1 VRRIGVAERRA
12 RLGQRHRLAAGA
24 RAGDPL
30 DVAHALVALHATDP
44 SSVYLAA
51 WARMRDGAGDVA
63 AVESALYDRRVLIR
77 LLGMR
82 RTVFVTPLEV
92 APVILA
98 GCTRA
103 IAARERRRLISF
115 LADSDV
121 ADDPEAWLKEVEDG
135 ALRSLAAQGEATA
148 AQLAADDPRLRT
160 QIVMAR
166 GKPYEGRVSVCSRV
180 LFLLAADGRVVRG
193 RPIGSWASSQYRW
206 AVLEAW
212 CPDGMAEL
220 ATEAA
225 ETELARRWLAA
236 YGPGTAEDLRWWT
249 GWTAGQAK
257 RALAR
262 VGAVEVDLDGATGLV
277 LPDDL
282 EPVPASEPWAALL
295 PPLDPTPMGWT
306 RREWFLGKHGPALFD
321 RNGNVGPTIW
331 WDGRI
336 VGGWAHRPDGEV
348 ACRFLEDV
356 GAEAVAAVHAAA
368 DRLATRLGPVRIT
381 ARARAP
387 APVEQELTA

>member
-63 AVESALYDRRVLIR
+63 AVESAIYERRVLIR

-92 APVILA
+92 APVIHA
-98 GCTRA
+98 ACTRA

-115 LADSDV
+115 LAESDV
-121 ADDPEAWLKEVEDG
+121 AGDPEAWLKEVEDA
-135 ALRSLAAQGEATA
+135 ALRSLAARGEATA
-148 AQLAADDPRLRT
+148 AELATDDPRLRA

-212 CPDGMAEL
+212 CPDGMPEL

-225 ETELARRWLAA
+225 EADLARRWLGAF
-236 YGPGTAEDLRWWT
+236 GPGTAEDLRWWA

-277 LPDDL
+277 LPGDL
-282 EPVPASEPWAALL
+282 EPVPAPEPWAALL
-295 PPLDPTPMGWT
+295 PPLDPTPMGWSQ
-306 RREWFLGKHGPALFD
+306 REWFQGEHGPALFD
-321 RNGNVGPTIW
+321 RNGNVGPTVW

-336 VGGWAHRPDGEV
+336 VGGWAHRADGSI
-348 ACRFLEDV
+348 ACRFLEDA

-368 DRLATRLGPVRIT
+368 DGLAARLGPVRIT
-381 ARARAP
+381 ARARGSTL
-387 APVEQELTA
+387 VEQELAG